1 MEPEFAMDIGRR
13 TLMLVMV
20 VALPML
26 LVGLVVGVVISILQ
40 AVTQIQEMTLTF
52 VPKIISIILAGI
64 FFMPFIMD
72 KLMTFAKE
80 MFGPM
85 PIP

>member
-1 MEPEFAMDIGRR
+1 MDEGAILDLGRR
-13 TLMLVMV
+13 VLILTLTISF
-20 VALPML
+20 PML
-26 LVGLVVGVVISILQ
+26 IVGLVVGVTISIIQ

-52 VPKIISIILAGI
+52 IPKIFSMALALM
-64 FFMPFIMD
+64 FFMPWIISQ
-72 KLMTFAKE
+72 LTAFALE

>member
-1 MEPEFAMDIGRR
+1 MDEGAILDLGRR
-13 TLMLVMV
+13 VLIL
-20 VALPML
+20 ALTISFPML
-26 LVGLVVGVVISILQ
+26 IVGLVVGVTISIVQ

-52 VPKIISIILAGI
+52 IPKIFAMAAALM
-64 FFMPFIMD
+64 FFMPWIVGQ
-72 KLMTFAKE
+72 LTSFALE

>member
-1 MEPEFAMDIGRR
+1 MTQQTAIDLARQA
-13 TLMLVMV
+13 LML
-20 VALPML
+20 AML
-26 LVGLVVGVVISILQ
+26 ISMPLLVVGLVVGVIVAVIQ

-52 VPKIISIILAGI
+52 IPKIIAMALAAALL
-64 FFMPFIMD
+64 MPYM
-72 KLMTFAKE
+72 LTRLSEFAAD

>member
-1 MEPEFAMDIGRR
+1 MDEGAVLDIGRR
-13 TLMLVMV
+13 VLILSLTVSF
-20 VALPML
+20 PML
-26 LVGLVVGVVISILQ
+26 IVGLVVGVSISIVQ

-52 VPKIISIILAGI
+52 IPKIFAMALALM
-64 FFMPFIMD
+64 FFMPWIVSQ
-72 KLMTFAKE
+72 LTSFALE